1 MVFENS
7 TQALPPGMDAAHRC
21 DMDDGASA
29 GQVPAFCAGLVGPE
43 ELDPCV
49 WSCWVRWGGN
59 VERDWNF
66 SLRSS
71 TGTRLPIS
79 SWITFVQDF

>member
-7 TQALPPGMDAAHRC
+7 TQALPPGMGAAHRC
-21 DMDDGASA
+21 DRDDGASA

-49 WSCWVRWGGN
+49 RVVMLGQVGWEC
-59 VERDWNF
+59 
-66 SLRSS
+66 
-71 TGTRLPIS
+71 GT
-79 SWITFVQDF
+79 